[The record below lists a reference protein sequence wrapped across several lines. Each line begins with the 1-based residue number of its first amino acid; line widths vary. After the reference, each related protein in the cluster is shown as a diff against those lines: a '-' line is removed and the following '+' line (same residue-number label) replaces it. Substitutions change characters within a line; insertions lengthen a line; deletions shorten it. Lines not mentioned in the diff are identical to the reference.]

1 MKKFFINIRYF
12 IVPVLCSVTI
22 LGLIV
27 GGPFVWT
34 GAVLF
39 LVGITIDTLVIKFHT
54 KGAGVDENGK
64 SYGIK
69 ELQNLVMYFMLPVFI
84 ILQVALAWR
93 IYQYTNGADFGLVTL
108 FGWLPVQT
116 GITGLELYGA
126 TLSAGAFAGLGIIYG
141 HELSHTKDIGW
152 PISRLM
158 MGLSGAAHFCY
169 AHVYNH
175 HLELAHENDP
185 ATSPRGRSLYK
196 HFWLS
201 HMGQSKFSYDLERE
215 KLEKQGKSF
224 FSLDN
229 KWITGYIISL
239 PTIILFVWA
248 GGIVGVACMF
258 FLWTVSNF
266 ELEALNYMEHFGLV
280 REKDKPIEHRH
291 SWDNDTAF
299 TSWFFIEIGRQCD
312 HHVRG
317 ETHFWELED
326 VGGPNPGWGYFTGFT
341 LALVPPLWHALIKK
355 KLDHWDNTFANDAER
370 EIATKINKQAS
381 YA

>member
-54 KGAGVDENGK
+54 KGAGFDENGK

-93 IYQYTNGADFGLVTL
+93 VYQYTNGADFGLVTL
-108 FGWLPVQT
+108 FGWLPIQT

-169 AHVYNH
+169 AHVYI
-175 HLELAHENDP
+175 L
-185 ATSPRGRSLYK
+185 SPRPA
-196 HFWLS
+196 
-201 HMGQSKFSYDLERE
+201 
-215 KLEKQGKSF
+215 
-224 FSLDN
+224 
-229 KWITGYIISL
+229 L
-239 PTIILFVWA
+239 PVGFRLAVP
-248 GGIVGVACMF
+248 VLRGVA
-258 FLWTVSNF
+258 
-266 ELEALNYMEHFGLV
+266 
-280 REKDKPIEHRH
+280 
-291 SWDNDTAF
+291 
-299 TSWFFIEIGRQCD
+299 GRQRRVPED
-312 HHVRG
+312 QVSRLLGRHHHRG
-317 ETHFWELED
+317 VD
-326 VGGPNPGWGYFTGFT
+326 VAVGQRRHDRGVHHP
-341 LALVPPLWHALIKK
+341 
-355 KLDHWDNTFANDAER
+355 
-370 EIATKINKQAS
+370 
-381 YA
+381 